1 MITQARGNIGDGADS
16 RVVEAS
22 LETNGPQ
29 RCQSVLDADPKADIV
44 AKPAP
49 LLGQGTDS
57 ITHFE
62 RHEDGLVLRIFHWNW
77 IIEDHHHTIA
87 GIALERAT
95 VLDNDLAD
103 CGVIVS
109 QQSHHVCCDPHFR

>member
-1 MITQARGNIGDGADS
+1 MVPSVANPCSMPIPKLISWPS
-16 RVVEAS
+16 R
-22 LETNGPQ
+22 
-29 RCQSVLDADPKADIV
+29 R
-44 AKPAP
+44 P

-62 RHEDGLVLRIFHWNW
+62 RHEDGLVLRILHWNW
-77 IIEDHHHTIA
+77 IIEDHHHAIA

-109 QQSHHVCCDPHFR
+109 QQSHHVCWIRTFGEAG